1 MKNTDGRKLDAKT
14 LTELRKRAVA
24 RVEAGEGPDA
34 VARVLGVTRQAVY
47 GWLARYRSGGWD
59 ALEAKKRGGRPPKL
73 DRHAMKWVY
82 DTVTMKD
89 PRQLKF
95 PFALWT
101 CEMIATAIEQ
111 RFGVKLSRWSVMR
124 LLDQLGLSAQRPMWR
139 AYQQDPAAV
148 ERWVREEYPKIQA
161 LAKRE
166 RAEIYFGDE
175 AGVRSDHHAGTTWG
189 VRGRTPVVSST
200 GARFGM
206 NLFSAVSPRGHLR
219 FSVIAGRVGAGEVIQ
234 FIRRLLHGQRRP
246 VFLILDGHPA
256 HKAKRVSQFVESLK
270 GRLRLFF
277 LPAYSPERNPDELV
291 WNDLKHHI
299 GRSGVFGPDQMR
311 AAVRSRLRHL
321 ARSPHKVRGFFRM
334 AYTEYAADCAA

>member
-1 MKNTDGRKLDAKT
+1 MKKTDARKLGAKA
-14 LTELRKRAVA
+14 LTELRERAVA
-24 RVEAGEGPDA
+24 SVQAGESPDV

-47 GWLARYRSGGWD
+47 GWLAQYRSGGWD
-59 ALEAKKRGGRPPKL
+59 ALVAKKRGGRRPKL
-73 DRHAMKWVY
+73 DGRALKWLY
-82 DTVTMKD
+82 DTVTTKD
-89 PRQLKF
+89 PRQLQF

-101 CEMIATAIEQ
+101 CAMIATAIEK

-124 LLDQLGLSAQRPMWR
+124 LLGQLGLSPQRPMWR

-148 ERWVREEYPKIQA
+148 ERWVREEFPKIRA
-161 LAKRE
+161 LARRE
-166 RAEIYFGDE
+166 NAEIYFGDE

-219 FSVIAGRVGAGEVIQ
+219 FSVIAGRVGAREVIQ
-234 FIRRLLHGQRRP
+234 FMRRLLHGQKRR

-256 HKAKRVSQFVESLK
+256 HKAKRVAQFVESLK

-299 GRSGVFGPDQMR
+299 GRSGVGGQKELHSL
-311 AAVRSRLRHL
+311 VRSRLRHL
-321 ARSPHKVRGFFRM
+321 SKSPEKVCGFFRTP
-334 AYTEYAADCAA
+334 YTEYAA

>member
-1 MKNTDGRKLDAKT
+1 MKDTDGRKLDAKT
-14 LTELRKRAVA
+14 LTEIRKRAVA
-24 RVEAGEGPDA
+24 RVQDGENPA
-34 VARVLGVTRQAVY
+34 QVARVLGMTRQAVY
-47 GWLARYRSGGWD
+47 GWLALYRVGGWN
-59 ALEAKKRGGRPPKL
+59 ALEARKRGGRAAKL
-73 DRHAMKWVY
+73 DGRALKWIY

-101 CEMIATAIEQ
+101 CAMIAALIER

-124 LLDQLGLSAQRPMWR
+124 LLTQLGLSAQRPMWR

-148 ERWVREEYPKIQA
+148 ERWLKQEYPKIRR

-166 RAEIYFGDE
+166 NAEIYFGDE
-175 AGVRSDHHAGTTWG
+175 AGVRSDFHAGTTWG
-189 VRGRTPVVSST
+189 VRGRTPVVSTT

-219 FSVIAGRVGAGEVIQ
+219 FSVIQGRVGAREVIQ
-234 FIRRLLHGQRRP
+234 FLRRLLHGQKRP

-256 HKAKRVSQFVESLK
+256 HKAKRVSRFVQALD

-291 WNDLKHHI
+291 WNDLKNHV
-299 GRSGVFGPDQMR
+299 GRSGVDSPEKMKTT
-311 AAVRSRLRHL
+311 VRSRLRHL
-321 ARSPHKVRGFFRM
+321 AKSPHKVRGFFHTP
-334 AYTEYAADCAA
+334 YTEYAA